1 MNLDIDLLL
10 NDPQKAW
17 QQSNAPSG
25 TLIVVTFDESDFNAL
40 GFDTSYDGPNQ
51 ICTVLLGGMIAPG
64 TVVSTPY
71 NHYNLIRTVE
81 ENFSLGSLMK
91 NDFGANYFRFL
102 WDEYFAWNDPTD
114 TSIIAGDKLAIS
126 QGVKGLHMVF
136 ADTDGNLFDSIM
148 SNSEWSNVCPLSI
161 NILGAIA
168 MTTIEG
174 PDGELLMSTYD
185 LQLMQWSDFL
195 STGQFT
201 LGSFA
206 LTTFLDM
213 ADSTTR
219 MMLCWTSGD
228 GFIQSMIGDSS
239 DFSGEVVPVNQLTD
253 GAMSMAQVGASLFLV
268 YKERNTRKMRMTS

>member
-91 NDFGANYFRFL
+91 M
-102 WDEYFAWNDPTD
+102 
-114 TSIIAGDKLAIS
+114 IS
-126 QGVKGLHMVF
+126 AQ
-136 ADTDGNLFDSIM
+136 T
-148 SNSEWSNVCPLSI
+148 
-161 NILGAIA
+161 ILGFCG
-168 MTTIEG
+168 MNT
-174 PDGELLMSTYD
+174 LLGMIQQIH
-185 LQLMQWSDFL
+185 LLL
-195 STGQFT
+195 
-201 LGSFA
+201 LG
-206 LTTFLDM
+206 
-213 ADSTTR
+213 
-219 MMLCWTSGD
+219 
-228 GFIQSMIGDSS
+228 I
-239 DFSGEVVPVNQLTD
+239 N
-253 GAMSMAQVGASLFLV
+253 
-268 YKERNTRKMRMTS
+268 